1 MKYLRI
7 FLLILIPFFILMTT
21 CERNNKKEKC
31 QSPEIVV
38 KEYYTLL
45 EKGETAKAAEK
56 FSHNGHNLTPEEL
69 IKMKEVLEWKVN
81 ALKEKNG
88 IRDLIIIEETFVGD
102 DKSARV
108 KYNIVF
114 NNGTEEDRKQ
124 SLEKI
129 EGRWYLKY

>member
-1 MKYLRI
+1 MKYLS
-7 FLLILIPFFILMTT
+7 FLLLILIPFFMLMTT
-21 CERNNKKEKC
+21 CDRNNKEEKS
-31 QSPEIVV
+31 QSPENLV
-38 KEYYTLL
+38 KEYYALI

-56 FSHNGHNLTPEEL
+56 FSHNGHKLTPEEL
-69 IKMKEVLEWKVN
+69 IKMKEMLQWKAN

-88 IRDLIIIEETFVGD
+88 IKDLIIIEETFVGD

-114 NNGTEEDRKQ
+114 NNGAEEDRMQ